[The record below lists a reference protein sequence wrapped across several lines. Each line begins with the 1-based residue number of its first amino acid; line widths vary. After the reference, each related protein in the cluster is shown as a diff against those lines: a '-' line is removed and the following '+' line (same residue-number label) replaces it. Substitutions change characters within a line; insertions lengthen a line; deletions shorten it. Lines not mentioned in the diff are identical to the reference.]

1 MGPLRT
7 IALPLFFLLLGASVL
22 SSCISSERR
31 ESVIRTSV
39 IAGLVASG
47 GGKITV
53 AEATTYRADIQSSW
67 AVAYDPAR
75 PPACVPGGLW
85 GDSSGP
91 PTPDRPCNAFVL
103 ERRKSR
109 WVVVASGLVG
119 SFVPPSGAP
128 VSLGEPSRL
137 QYLAP

>member
-1 MGPLRT
+1 MEPLRT
-7 IALPLFFLLLGASVL
+7 VALLLCVSLLGGSLL
-22 SSCISSERR
+22 SSCFSSERR
-31 ESVIRTSV
+31 ESVVRTSV

-47 GGKITV
+47 GGTITV
-53 AEATTYRADIQSSW
+53 AQATTYKADIRSSW
-67 AVAYDPAR
+67 TIAYDPAR
-75 PPACVPGGLW
+75 PPACIPGGLW

-103 ERRKSR
+103 ERRKNR
-109 WVVVASGLVG
+109 WVVVASGVIG